1 MSSNQYGLQNKK
13 YAGQDVGPYSQGVSP
28 PWQGGISES
37 IQRAADEKKWWHD
50 ELQRY
55 IQQHSGIAG
64 GKIAGGTA
72 ERATSPSMEKIEYL
86 VVVVYS
92 DLAEPVTHRA
102 GDAAAMQA
110 IVDHAR
116 STTKGAAEIVVFKRM
131 IRMVAKVQWEPA
143 DVDL

>member
-37 IQRAADEKKWWHD
+37 IQRAADEKKWYD
-50 ELQRY
+50 EMQRY
-55 IQQHSGIAG
+55 MQQHSGIA
-64 GKIAGGTA
+64 AGTA
-72 ERATSPSMEKIEYL
+72 ERATAPSMEKIEYL

-92 DLAEPVTHRA
+92 DQAEPITHRA

-116 STTKGAAEIVVFKRM
+116 STTRGAAEIVVFKRM